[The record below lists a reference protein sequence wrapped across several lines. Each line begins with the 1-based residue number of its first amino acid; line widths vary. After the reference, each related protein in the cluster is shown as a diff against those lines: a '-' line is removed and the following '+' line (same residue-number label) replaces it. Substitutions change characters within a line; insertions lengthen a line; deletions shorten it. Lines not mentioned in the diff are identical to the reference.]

1 MLGCAAL
8 FYVGKRG
15 GSALLH
21 KKFDPAKVERVRG
34 WYNKYG
40 VLAVIIPAILP
51 PPTPFKLFVISAGVF
66 GIGWVR
72 FLLAVAIG
80 RGIRYYLEGYIALQ
94 LGEHAGDWMKQHYS
108 TIAFSIIATGVA
120 FFAVYLFMRKKK
132 ETAG

>member
-1 MLGCAAL
+1 
-8 FYVGKRG
+8 
-15 GSALLH
+15 
-21 KKFDPAKVERVRG
+21 VERVRG

-40 VLAVIIPAILP
+40 VLAIIIPAILP

-72 FLLAVAIG
+72 FLLAVTIG

-108 TIAFSIIATGVA
+108 TIALSIIVTVVA
-120 FFAVYLFMRKKK
+120 FFAVYLYLRKKK
-132 ETAG
+132 EPLA